1 MSFTQWY
8 VWYGS
13 WKILVTTIWYGKF
26 LFSGKKCY
34 DDPFYD
40 HYEENGDDVYNY
52 IDNAENANDDNDDN
66 YNADDDN
73 VDHNIIDLQ
82 QFYYWL

>member
-1 MSFTQWY
+1 MA
-8 VWYGS
+8 
-13 WKILVTTIWYGKF
+13 TISYGKF

-52 IDNAENANDDNDDN
+52 IDDN
-66 YNADDDN
+66 YNAVDDN
-73 VDHNIIDLQ
+73 VHHNIIDLQ
-82 QFYYWL
+82 KFFF

>member
-1 MSFTQWY
+1 MA
-8 VWYGS
+8 
-13 WKILVTTIWYGKF
+13 TISYGKF

-66 YNADDDN
+66 DDNYNAD
-73 VDHNIIDLQ
+73 DHNIIDLQ
-82 QFYYWL
+82 HLYY

>member
-1 MSFTQWY
+1 MA
-8 VWYGS
+8 
-13 WKILVTTIWYGKF
+13 TISYGKF

-52 IDNAENANDDNDDN
+52 NAV
-66 YNADDDN
+66 DDN
-73 VDHNIIDLQ
+73 VHHNIIDLQ
-82 QFYYWL
+82 KFFF

>member
-1 MSFTQWY
+1 MA
-8 VWYGS
+8 
-13 WKILVTTIWYGKF
+13 TISYGKF

-52 IDNAENANDDNDDN
+52 IDNAKNANDNNNDNDDN

-73 VDHNIIDLQ
+73 VDHNIINLQ
-82 QFYYWL
+82 QFYY